1 MESAD
6 GPVCVRPFNHLPY
19 FGIAMASGTL
29 SLPLSYVY
37 SVAHDNL
44 AHFAMIA
51 LAFAAFGTSLWIHLW
66 RQGANLIKV
75 KGHPSAHIPPFTFL
89 GILSMQFLLF
99 ASLAAP
105 SWHAFNP
112 QLLPFSN

>member
-1 MESAD
+1 METAN

-19 FGIAMASGTL
+19 FAIAMGAGAL

-37 SVAHDNL
+37 SVAPDNL
-44 AHFAMIA
+44 AHFAMIG
-51 LAFAAFGTSLWIHLW
+51 LAIAAFVTSLWIHLW
-66 RQGANLIKV
+66 RQGANLDKA
-75 KGHPSAHIPPFTFL
+75 KSGSPPQIPPFTFL
-89 GILSMQFLLF
+89 AILSMQFLLF
-99 ASLAAP
+99 AALAAP